1 MKTWPLLKKDGS
13 LCAFEIRSTW
23 VTFRQIFRVLR
34 ATEGVAD
41 VKRNW
46 FSEAH
51 ITFNYRGELFV
62 IYEPWGD
69 SSRYWVGP
77 QDAERS
83 KVDLTSLHKAFQ
95 DG

>member
-1 MKTWPLLKKDGS
+1 MKTWPLLKKDGR
-13 LCAFEIRSTW
+13 LCAFEIRSTP
-23 VTFRQIFRVLR
+23 VTFGRIFRALR
-34 ATEGVAD
+34 ATEGVAN

-46 FSEAH
+46 FSEDH
-51 ITFNYRGELFV
+51 ITFSYRGEPFV
-62 IYEPWGD
+62 INEPWGD

-77 QDAERS
+77 QDAETS